1 MASLG
6 SKLPTSLYTTTCA
19 FDVYTLLPC
28 RSAITANASGTLG
41 SGTCVQR
48 VGSGSVMSSAL
59 NPCGF
64 CASNLTPFDCMYSR
78 IVLETAG
85 VTDGVVAINLFPLTA
100 PGLVATL
107 CGAGAATPGAT
118 GAGGGAGTR
127 G

>member
-48 VGSGSVMSSAL
+48 VGSGSVMSSAW

-64 CASNLTPFDCMYSR
+64 CASNLTPFDCKYSR
-78 IVLETAG
+78 TVPETAG
-85 VTDGVVAINLFPLTA
+85 VTVGGTTGVADGAVAITLFPLTA
-100 PGLVATL
+100 PGLVVTFG
-107 CGAGAATPGAT
+107 GAGAA
-118 GAGGGAGTR
+118 
-127 G
+127 